1 MSWIIGEIGVTV
13 GLPIEKIQPI
23 ELPTENIFTIGLMTN
38 QTQRYRNGADHKDC
52 KVGEV
57 VAVARHNTSLFH
69 YSITSFTQY
78 CLTSLSSPVCV
89 TQRNTVTAIGM
100 VL

>member
-1 MSWIIGEIGVTV
+1 MLT
-13 GLPIEKIQPI
+13 I
-23 ELPTENIFTIGLMTN
+23 ELPMENILAIALMTCWS
-38 QTQRYRNGADHKDC
+38 QTQRYRNGANHKDC

-69 YSITSFTQY
+69 YSVTSFTQY

-89 TQRNTVTAIGM
+89 TQRNTVTAIGV